1 MLCNCPSGTFFFF
14 IFHSYSFTTAGFKSF
29 LLLFVPS
36 AQWSKQQDWSYT
48 AFWYCSKC
56 SSIDMGW
63 ECTDWKKRA
72 KIEIRFL
79 FFEPFSVQQN
89 VSNLKAATLAAYRHA
104 NESWSDEF
112 CINSPKKCYRQ
123 KVNKKSMAAEGNVT
137 PLYHQELQFLF
148 HFRFICT
155 NSKIFSC
162 LRDKIAHTVI
172 YKVQVQV
179 VKGFLSG
186 RSCYPN
192 HRQHEVVSGFPDA
205 TMWFLLGKIVPSPM
219 QGTRV
224 RCSASPHLTRPDWQ
238 LSSCRSVSG

>member
-1 MLCNCPSGTFFFF
+1 MFEVHFQWPLIEVLLSPKDTVQIIIGFISAGAAYFPNELMLCNCPSGTFFFF

-112 CINSPKKCYRQ
+112 CINSW
-123 KVNKKSMAAEGNVT
+123 NV
-137 PLYHQELQFLF
+137 LQ
-148 HFRFICT
+148 T
-155 NSKIFSC
+155 NSKQEKHRDTKKLNTVYIFNFILNS
-162 LRDKIAHTVI
+162 I
-172 YKVQVQV
+172 VQI
-179 VKGFLSG
+179 VKLS
-186 RSCYPN
+186 
-192 HRQHEVVSGFPDA
+192 A
-205 TMWFLLGKIVPSPM
+205 TYGI
-219 QGTRV
+219 T
-224 RCSASPHLTRPDWQ
+224 
-238 LSSCRSVSG
+238 